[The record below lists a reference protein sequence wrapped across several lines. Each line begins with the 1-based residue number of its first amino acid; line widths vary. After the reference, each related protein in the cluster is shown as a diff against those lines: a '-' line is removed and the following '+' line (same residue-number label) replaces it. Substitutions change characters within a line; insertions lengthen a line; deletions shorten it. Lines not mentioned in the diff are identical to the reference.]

1 MNMTE
6 FLSVTVRGNI
16 PCFSQSHCTTT
27 ASHLQKNWLLHR
39 VANELCGKGREWS
52 WTNEMGSKSKR
63 LCLIG

>member
-39 VANELCGKGREWS
+39 VANELCGKGRE
-52 WTNEMGSKSKR
+52 
-63 LCLIG
+63 